1 MDSVERV
8 ERVVWGGLRVG
19 LFVGRADGRGEEVFG
34 GGCSLSREEVR
45 IGAGR
50 RLVLGGLVLGGL
62 VLGGLV
68 LGEKGEKGAKRW
80 RDVAPL
86 ETLGK
91 KERRSYL
98 CTDRGRFGGLATF
111 SRSR

>member
-1 MDSVERV
+1 M
-8 ERVVWGGLRVG
+8 GGLRVG

-50 RLVLGGLVLGGL
+50 RLVLGGLVLG
-62 VLGGLV
+62 
-68 LGEKGEKGAKRW
+68 EKGAKRW

-86 ETLGK
+86 
-91 KERRSYL
+91 
-98 CTDRGRFGGLATF
+98 GGIG
-111 SRSR
+111 

>member
-1 MDSVERV
+1 M
-8 ERVVWGGLRVG
+8 WGLRVG
-19 LFVGRADGRGEEVFG
+19 YLWEGVAVGGEEVFG
-34 GGCSLSREEVR
+34 GGCSLSREEVK

-68 LGEKGEKGAKRW
+68 LGEKEVKRW

-86 ETLGK
+86 G
-91 KERRSYL
+91 
-98 CTDRGRFGGLATF
+98 DIG
-111 SRSR
+111 